1 MRIELM
7 NPASRSA
14 SHEAAVE
21 RMAVFALSAAA
32 LLFQFAQTR
41 LFSATLGYHLSFLVV
56 SGALLGVALGGTAAA
71 LVDDRTRRPRSDV
84 LAISAGTAVLVSLF
98 VNTQLDSRASGL
110 ATATAVAYV
119 VGVFPMLLVSWVIV
133 RTLRE
138 RPRSSGAIYASDLA
152 GAAVGGLLGYGLLGL
167 LGDQGLHGLAAG
179 LCLVAA
185 AVLRNDG
192 ARARL
197 FFRASV
203 VALAA
208 LVVVVLA
215 VWGENLAPPHPG
227 PLKGLADIAG
237 VSVRDYSRWDP
248 LARIDVESPASSA
261 SSWVFLVSRPSDA
274 TPIQA
279 KALYLDMGAETYILK
294 DGQQADTSVL
304 DHSILSAPYELAGRS
319 TALVIGPGGG
329 LDVNMALHKG
339 MTSVVAVEVNRT
351 IADVMQ
357 TRYASFSGGVYEDPR
372 VNLVVDEARSFVRR
386 SADRY
391 DVIVMTVVDSG
402 AALQSGAYA
411 LSENYLY
418 TQEALSD
425 YVSHLTP
432 GGVVAIGRWYP
443 FEVARTYQIAM
454 SSLRGLGQDH
464 PEAQLAVL
472 RDGGF
477 GLVLIGQRAFTA
489 EQVDRLR
496 QFALSNGFELVT
508 DSVRAAAAA
517 APDAPATDDRPYFFD
532 TVPFGSALD
541 GQAGLSLG
549 YGVLIVAF
557 VLAALLA
564 VAGALM
570 PLYRRARERSGRIVP
585 HGTMVAVALGAG
597 FIASELVVL
606 QRLTLYLG
614 QPSLALALGIA
625 ALLGGAAVG
634 SALATR
640 LTAGVRG
647 AAAASAIVLT
657 VVLFGLP
664 IVTGIS
670 LAAPLG
676 LRVLIA
682 IVAAAVVGVPLGT
695 VFPKLI
701 GTVSGHGG
709 VLVSW
714 IWAINGTASVLG
726 AIVGSGVALAAGFT
740 TLGVVAVGCYILASL
755 AAEGAGLPAHDQV
768 RDRVIQTSSAR

>member
-1 MRIELM
+1 MT
-7 NPASRSA
+7 ATARSA
-14 SHEAAVE
+14 GVGDAAVAQV
-21 RMAVFALSAAA
+21 AVFALSAAA

-41 LFSATLGYHLSFLVV
+41 LFSSTLGYHLSFLVV

-71 LVDDRTRRPRSDV
+71 IFDDTARRPRSDV
-84 LAISAGTAVLVSLF
+84 LAITAAIGVLVSLF
-98 VNTQLDSRASGL
+98 LNTHLDSRASGL

-138 RPRSSGAIYASDLA
+138 RPRSTGAIYASDLA
-152 GAAVGGLLGYGLLGL
+152 GAAVGGLLGYGLLAL

-179 LCLVAA
+179 FCLVAA
-185 AVLRNDG
+185 AVLRTGG
-192 ARARL
+192 ARYGL
-197 FFRASV
+197 FARASFI
-203 VALAA
+203 ALAT

-215 VWGENLAPPHPG
+215 VWGETLATPHPG
-227 PLKGLADIAG
+227 PLKGLGDITG
-237 VSVRDYSRWDP
+237 TSMPDYSRWDP
-248 LARIDVESPASSA
+248 LARIDVVSPVTSA
-261 SSWVFLVSRPSDA
+261 SSVFLISRPSDV

-279 KALYLDMGAETYILK
+279 KSMYLDMGAETWILK
-294 DGQQADTSVL
+294 DGQHGDTSVL
-304 DHSILSAPYELAGRS
+304 DHTILGAPYQLAGRS
-319 TALVIGPGGG
+319 TGLVIGPGGG
-329 LDVNMALHKG
+329 LDVNLALHEG
-339 MTSVVAVEVNRT
+339 MASVVAVEVNRT
-351 IADVMQ
+351 IADVMR
-357 TRYASFSGGVYEDPR
+357 TRFASFSGGVYEDPR
-372 VNLVVDEARSFVRR
+372 VDLVVDEARSFVRR

-425 YVSHLTP
+425 YVNHLKP

-443 FEVARTYQIAM
+443 FEVARTYQIAV
-454 SSLRGLGQDH
+454 SSLRGLGHDQ
-464 PEAQLAVL
+464 PETQLAVL

-489 EQVDRLR
+489 DQVERLR

-508 DSVRAAAAA
+508 DSVRAAAEA

-532 TVPFGSALD
+532 TVPLGSALG

-564 VAGALM
+564 LAGAVM
-570 PLYRRARERSGRIVP
+570 PLYRRARERSGAIVP
-585 HGTMVAVALGAG
+585 HGTIVALALGAG

-625 ALLGGAAVG
+625 SLLGGAAIG

-640 LTAGVRG
+640 VILGVRG

-657 VVLFGLP
+657 VVLIGLP
-664 IVTGIS
+664 IVTGMT

-682 IVAAAVVGVPLGT
+682 IVAAAVVGLPLGT

-701 GTVSGHGG
+701 GTVGGRGG
-709 VLVSW
+709 VLISW

-726 AIVGSGVALAAGFT
+726 AILGSGVALAAGFT
-740 TLGVVAVGCYILASL
+740 ALGAVAVGCYVLASL
-755 AAEGAGLPAHDQV
+755 AAPRGLVGVNATEPTTD
-768 RDRVIQTSSAR
+768 

>member
-1 MRIELM
+1 MT
-7 NPASRSA
+7 SRSA
-14 SHEAAVE
+14 TRDAVVE
-21 RMAVFALSAAA
+21 RVAVFALSAAA

-56 SGALLGVALGGTAAA
+56 SGALLGVALGGAAAA
-71 LVDDRTRRPRSDV
+71 LVDDSSRRPRSDV
-84 LAISAGTAVLVSLF
+84 LAISAGVGVLVSLF
-98 VNTQLDSRASGL
+98 VNTQLDSRVIGL
-110 ATATAVAYV
+110 ATATAAAYV
-119 VGVFPMLLVSWVIV
+119 IGVVPVLLVSWVIV

-138 RPRSSGAIYASDLA
+138 RPRSTGAIYASDLA

-179 LCLVAA
+179 LCLVSA
-185 AVLRNDG
+185 AVLRRG
-192 ARARL
+192 SARAKL

-215 VWGENLAPPHPG
+215 VWGETLAPPRPG

-248 LARIDVESPASSA
+248 LARIDAESPGSSG
-261 SSWVFLVSRPSDA
+261 SSWVFLVSRPSDV

-279 KALYLDMGAETYILK
+279 KALYLDMGAETYILE
-294 DGQQADTSVL
+294 DGQHGDTSAL
-304 DHSILSAPYELAGRS
+304 DHSILGAPYELAGRS
-319 TALVIGPGGG
+319 AALVIGPGGG

-339 MTSVVAVEVNRT
+339 MASVVAVEVNRT

-372 VNLVVDEARSFVRR
+372 VDLVVDEARSFVRR

-443 FEVARTYQIAM
+443 FEVARTYQIAL

-464 PEAQLAVL
+464 PETQLAVL

-489 EQVDRLR
+489 DQVERLR

-532 TVPFGSALD
+532 TVPLGSALG

-564 VAGALM
+564 VVGALM
-570 PLYRRARERSGRIVP
+570 PLYRRARERSAGIVP
-585 HGTMVAVALGAG
+585 HGTIVALALGAG

-625 ALLGGAAVG
+625 ALLGGAAIG
-634 SALATR
+634 SAIATR
-640 LTAGVRG
+640 LAVGVRG

-657 VVLFGLP
+657 LVLIGLP
-664 IVTGIS
+664 IVTGMS
-670 LAAPLG
+670 LAAPLW

-682 IVAAAVVGVPLGT
+682 VVAAAVVGVPLGT

-701 GTVSGHGG
+701 GTVGGRGG

-714 IWAINGTASVLG
+714 IWAMNGTASVLG

-740 TLGVVAVGCYILASL
+740 ALGVVAVGCYVLASL
-755 AAEGAGLPAHDQV
+755 AAKGAQLPV
-768 RDRVIQTSSAR
+768 RDRARDPLIQTSSVK